1 MFMKHGI
8 WDTDD
13 SGSGSGSDD
22 ASGDRGSDS
31 GNLYYPDDKARVP
44 STPPPPPGMP
54 KLDLSAVDAGPNAYG
69 PRALDLVRRQLEASP
84 PESPTVP
91 PPRRFSPH
99 PALPPIK
106 TVASGEF
113 SANASPNAP
122 PRPTL
127 DLSSLRAASPARA
140 PGVGREISDATPP
153 PEPVSRP
160 RERASR
166 VQFDDVDRMESG
178 GYGWK
183 PSALGDALADATP
196 PPGEGEEKRSPGERS
211 PPPEPGSTA
220 YIKANRPPEPGS
232 TAYIRAQR
240 AAAAAAAESPR
251 DDVSASSAGFSA
263 RTEEE
268 EEDVGKR
275 LSAEP
280 SAKALR
286 AMGSKKRIGRSNTPH
301 PGSKYAVGAGRD
313 LSKQTRGERRPI
325 EGRKKK
331 KSTCVVM

>member
-1 MFMKHGI
+1 MFMERGM

-13 SGSGSGSDD
+13 SGSGSDD
-22 ASGDRGSDS
+22 ANGDRGSDS
-31 GNLYYPDDKARVP
+31 GNLYYPDDEAPVP
-44 STPPPPPGMP
+44 STPPPPGIP
-54 KLDLSAVDAGPNAYG
+54 KLDLSTVEVGPNKYG
-69 PRALDLVRRQLEASP
+69 PRAIDLVDRPQLEPSP
-84 PESPTVP
+84 PESPPVP
-91 PPRRFSPH
+91 PPRSFSPH

-106 TVASGEF
+106 TIASGEF
-113 SANASPNAP
+113 NAINAIDASAP

-127 DLSSLRAASPARA
+127 DLSSLRAATPART
-140 PGVGREISDATPP
+140 PGVGRTIADATPP

-160 RERASR
+160 RESASR
-166 VQFDDVDRMESG
+166 VKFDDVDLERGPSRL
-178 GYGWK
+178 
-183 PSALGDALADATP
+183 SALGDALADATP
-196 PPGEGEEKRSPGERS
+196 PPGEERSPPIP

-240 AAAAAAAESPR
+240 AAAESRSAR
-251 DDVSASSAGFSA
+251 DDVSASSAGYSA

-268 EEDVGKR
+268 EEEEDVGKS

-280 SAKALR
+280 SVRALR
-286 AMGSKKRIGRSNTPH
+286 AMGSKKRIGRSDTPH
-301 PGSKYAVGAGRD
+301 PGSKYAIGAGRD

-331 KSTCVVM
+331 KKKSTCVVT